1 MQIDIALGGNV
12 NEIVSIGSSPRRIRQ
27 NNVVSA
33 LRILYSFGRMSRA
46 ELARKL
52 GLNRSSSG
60 QIVAELTNSGLVQEV
75 EDIGAHRT
83 EQMRAGRPGILLEL
97 VPDAA
102 VFIGIEIGVEH
113 ITAVRIDLQSRVRA
127 CRTQAFYT
135 PGISVEDAVGHGIQ
149 LAFEGVDPDIIK
161 RCQGVGL
168 SAPAHIASDGFVSLA
183 PLIGWRNV
191 PLAEI
196 AAAALPVN
204 VSVVIE
210 NDANAFAIGDSY
222 KHGHAGV
229 TLFLLMETGVGGGV
243 LIDGKLFRGGHGLA
257 GEIGH
262 TLVPGSGGQKFEQLI
277 GREALVSQYRAATGL
292 DALDLSD
299 FLKDVHDRVPAAV
312 TIAEDWSRHLAHA
325 LLQACR
331 LIDPNRIVLGG
342 SVAALYPMVSARVAA
357 HMAQGQKL
365 EFPAAEI
372 VVEEDAQYGS
382 AFGAAC
388 LLHQRFMSLEN
399 EAFITDEMAGAVA
412 SDETIMV
419 SKESEPE

>member
-1 MQIDIALGGNV
+1 V

-27 NNVVSA
+27 NNIVSA
-33 LRILYSFGRMSRA
+33 LRMLYSFGRMSRA

-60 QIVAELTNSGLVQEV
+60 QIVAELTTSGLVQEV
-75 EDIGAHRT
+75 EDVATYRT
-83 EQMRAGRPGILLEL
+83 EQSRAGRPGILLEL

-102 VFIGIEIGVEH
+102 FFLGIEIGVEH
-113 ITAVRIDLQSRVRA
+113 ITAVRIDLHSQVRA
-127 CRTQAFYT
+127 WRTEVFYA
-135 PGISVEDAVGHGIQ
+135 PGSSVEEAVERGVR
-149 LAFEGVDPDIIK
+149 LAFDDMDAEVVE

-168 SAPAHIASDGFVSLA
+168 SAPAHIAADGFVSLA
-183 PLIGWRNV
+183 PLMGWHDV
-191 PLAEI
+191 ALAKI
-196 AAAALPVN
+196 AAESLPI
-204 VSVVIE
+204 SVPIVIE
-210 NDANAFAIGDSY
+210 NDANAFAIGDGY
-222 KHGHAGV
+222 KHGHDGV

-277 GREALVSQYRAATGL
+277 GREALVSHYREATGVGSL
-292 DALDLSD
+292 ELAD
-299 FLKDVHDRVPAAV
+299 FLGDVRDRVPAAV
-312 TIAEDWSRHLAHA
+312 TIAENWSRHLAYA

-357 HMAQGQKL
+357 HLAQGQQNP
-365 EFPAAEI
+365 EFPAPDI

-388 LLHQRFMSLEN
+388 LLHQRFLSLEN
-399 EAFITDEMAGAVA
+399 EIFITDEAAATVEDDEPA
-412 SDETIMV
+412 SANQE
-419 SKESEPE
+419 SKSE